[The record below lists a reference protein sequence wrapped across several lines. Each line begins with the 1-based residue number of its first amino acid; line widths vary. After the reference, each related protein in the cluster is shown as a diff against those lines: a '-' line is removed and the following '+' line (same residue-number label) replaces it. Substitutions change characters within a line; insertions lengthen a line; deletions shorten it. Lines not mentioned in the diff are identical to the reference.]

1 MSKWAQVR
9 PLGAPPQITPA
20 AAHIVYSLA
29 ARTGYKQA
37 VEPAQSTRDGPYS
50 VGLRLDADTPGANGY
65 VEQVL
70 ISREGIEMV
79 FACTLSGKA
88 PQALDNSSTHNF
100 QSDVNYAL
108 FVRPSTSSS
117 VGAAPID
124 SW

>member
-1 MSKWAQVR
+1 M
-9 PLGAPPQITPA
+9 
-20 AAHIVYSLA
+20 
-29 ARTGYKQA
+29 
-37 VEPAQSTRDGPYS
+37 EPAQSTRDGPYS

-79 FACTLSGKA
+79 FACMLNGKR
-88 PQALDNSSTHNF
+88 PQALDDSSKCFYGN
-100 QSDVNYAL
+100 DVNYAL

-117 VGAAPID
+117 VGAAPIN